1 MRVRTAVTLISIVPS
16 LAACFDLRP
25 TDDRPG
31 ITERTAAL
39 PLGPNDVRIV
49 STDGGFELALV
60 GTTVVMRLSDAGVAR
75 LRRELSVD
83 HADVGVGNWIEQK
96 VKGAVQGLV
105 DKQMLLPVAA
115 IREARYE
122 GGEIR
127 FIAGGDGRD
136 VRFFGTSDDHG
147 TNGSVMGRFA
157 PSDAERFV
165 AAVRAAKARS

>member
-1 MRVRTAVTLISIVPS
+1 MRVRTALALFTLVPA

-25 TDDRPG
+25 TDERPG
-31 ITERTAAL
+31 ITDRAVTL
-39 PLGPNDVRIV
+39 PLGPNDLRIV

-60 GTTVVMRLSDAGVAR
+60 GSNVVMRLSDAGVAK
-75 LRRELSVD
+75 LRRELSVS
-83 HADVGVGNWIEQK
+83 HADAGVGNWIEQK

-127 FIAGGDGRD
+127 LIAGGDGRD
-136 VRFFGTSDDHG
+136 VRFFGSSEDHG
-147 TNGSVMGRFA
+147 GDGSVMGRFA
-157 PSDAERFV
+157 PRDAERFV

>member
-1 MRVRTAVTLISIVPS
+1 MRARTALALFTLVPS
-16 LAACFDLRP
+16 LGACFDLRP

-31 ITERTAAL
+31 ITARAATL

-60 GTTVVMRLSDAGVAR
+60 GTNVVMRLSDVQVAR

-83 HADVGVGNWIEQK
+83 RADAGVGNWIEQK
-96 VKGAVQGLV
+96 VKGAVQDLV

-122 GGEIR
+122 DGEIR
-127 FIAGGDGRD
+127 IIAGGDGRD
-136 VRFFGTSDDHG
+136 VRLFGTSDEPGG
-147 TNGSVMGRFA
+147 TGSVMGRFA
-157 PSDAERFV
+157 PRDAERFV

>member
-1 MRVRTAVTLISIVPS
+1 MRVRTALALFTLLPS

-31 ITERTAAL
+31 ITKRATAL
-39 PLGPNDVRIV
+39 PLGPQDVRIV

-60 GTTVVMRLSDAGVAR
+60 GTNVVMRLSDAGVAR
-75 LRRELSVD
+75 LRRDLSVNQ
-83 HADVGVGNWIEQK
+83 ADAGLGNWIEQK
-96 VKGAVQGLV
+96 VKGAVQELV

-127 FIAGGDGRD
+127 LIAGGDGRD
-136 VRFFGTSDDHG
+136 VRFLGSSDDHG
-147 TNGSVMGRFA
+147 GNGSVMGRFA
-157 PSDAERFV
+157 PRDAERFV
-165 AAVRAAKARS
+165 AAVRAAKARL